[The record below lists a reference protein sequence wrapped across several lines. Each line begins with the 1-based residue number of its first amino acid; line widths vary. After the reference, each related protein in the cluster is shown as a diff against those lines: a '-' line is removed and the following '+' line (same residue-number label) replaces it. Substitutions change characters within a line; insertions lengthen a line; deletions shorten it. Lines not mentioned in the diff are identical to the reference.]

1 MANAWLRLWHDMPN
15 DPKWRTIAR
24 VSGQPIATVMAVYIH
39 LLVSASRNVTRG
51 HIEVTTEDLASALD
65 VTEEVIDSI
74 LQTMQGRVLDG
85 DLITG
90 WEKRQVLKEDNGN
103 ISQTAKSPAERK
115 RAQRERERKREQNG
129 DCHGASRNVTHMSRR
144 VTTDKDTDKDTDQED
159 QNTMVH
165 GVKNATNQ
173 AGDVQTVNLG
183 QPAGTTPE
191 ADSAYALKADS
202 GAVQQVMTA
211 RPEQSHQL
219 QQPEAD
225 SAIQREADRVVPEN
239 TGQSV
244 GRVDYP
250 DVFEQ
255 VWREYPLRAG
265 ANPKKSAFSAWKARL
280 REGVPPEAML
290 DGVRRYARYLASGRE
305 TLRQLEAKTGATR
318 YLMSVLAR
326 ELVASGDVYNSG
338 YGLFPSE
345 QARKDW
351 QNARKK
357 LSRAKLK
364 KPVVVDPDLIWS
376 LPDGEIR
383 RYDSRLN
390 IICRECRKS
399 EVMQRILSF
408 YQGDVRYLLK

>member
-115 RAQRERERKREQNG
+115 RAQRERERKRE
-129 DCHGASRNVTHMSRR
+129 
-144 VTTDKDTDKDTDQED
+144 QED

-290 DGVRRYARYLASGRE
+290 DGVRRYARYLATTG
-305 TLRQLEAKTGATR
+305 KTGTEFVQRATTFFGPDR
-318 YLMSVLAR
+318 NFENPWLLPV
-326 ELVASGDVYNSG
+326 SGTNNQRCVNHI
-338 YGLFPSE
+338 SE
-345 QARKDW
+345 
-351 QNARKK
+351 
-357 LSRAKLK
+357 
-364 KPVVVDPDLIWS
+364 PDN
-376 LPDGEIR
+376 EIPPGFR
-383 RYDSRLN
+383 
-390 IICRECRKS
+390 
-399 EVMQRILSF
+399 
-408 YQGDVRYLLK
+408 G